1 MQHYGVP
8 TRLLDWS
15 ISPLIALFFAVNN
28 HSGDTDAAIFML
40 NPWKWNSIHYQN
52 SRLIPI
58 ESIKDE
64 TRLGVLNNAFHSI
77 KTNNPPFPV
86 YSASSFQ
93 RSFMQQSTFT
103 VHDSNSP
110 MESYDDNDCI
120 TKFIIPKE
128 QIEEFK
134 NLLKAFQINEFA
146 LYSDLDS
153 LGRWVKNL
161 KPDY

>member
-1 MQHYGVP
+1 
-8 TRLLDWS
+8 
-15 ISPLIALFFAVNN
+15 
-28 HSGDTDAAIFML
+28 
-40 NPWKWNSIHYQN
+40 
-52 SRLIPI
+52 
-58 ESIKDE
+58 
-64 TRLGVLNNAFHSI
+64 
-77 KTNNPPFPV
+77 
-86 YSASSFQ
+86 
-93 RSFMQQSTFT
+93 
-103 VHDSNSP
+103 

-134 NLLKAFQINEFA
+134 NVLKAFQINEFA